1 MPVSRSV
8 PPPGAARSA
17 WSARRRRA
25 RQAAALT
32 GALAAGLVL
41 AACSSSGS
49 SSSAA
54 SGTSASASGSANL
67 SNVTLT
73 FGFQTADNPALLKA
87 SGLFNNLP
95 YKLSTPVISGP
106 ANQIAALNSKAI
118 DAGLVGENT
127 AAFQD
132 ANAASAWTSS
142 TVEVYEVAGYS
153 AGANAPYPTGLYV
166 TTKSGITSLAG
177 LKGHS
182 IAYNF
187 GGNIYAGY
195 VKALSQGGL
204 TVSDVKP
211 EQFTDNQSAANAFAA
226 GHADA
231 VVTSYADIAK
241 QVSSGQAKLIDTLPQ
256 LGVEGGAG
264 FITRPAV
271 LADAGKLAALKDF
284 FARLSK
290 LYSQWYPSHEAAVEQ
305 IYQTV
310 DHQTPAVAK
319 VTYAATAPTRFY
331 KIGDST
337 FVHNEQLIVDG
348 AYKAKGVKN
357 DYDVSVVFNPVF
369 DPETVPAG

>member
-1 MPVSRSV
+1 MSFFPSG
-8 PPPGAARSA
+8 PTRSA
-17 WSARRRRA
+17 PSARQRVRRVT
-25 RQAAALT
+25 ALT
-32 GALAAGLVL
+32 GALATGLLL
-41 AACSSSGS
+41 AACSSSS
-49 SSSAA
+49 STSSAA
-54 SGTSASASGSANL
+54 AGTSGSADPSASGSVNL
-67 SNVTLT
+67 SDVTLT

-132 ANAASAWTSS
+132 ANSATAWTAS
-142 TVEVYEVAGYS
+142 TAQVYEVAGYS
-153 AGANAPYPTGLYV
+153 AGPNAPYASGLYV
-166 TTKSGITSLAG
+166 TTKSGINSLAG

-187 GGNIYAGY
+187 GGNIYAAY

-204 TVSDVKP
+204 TISQITP

-231 VVTSYADIAK
+231 VVTSYADIAP
-241 QVSSGQAKLIDTLPQ
+241 QVESGQAKLLDTLPQ
-256 LGVEGGAG
+256 LGVKGGAG
-264 FITRPAV
+264 FITRPDV
-271 LADAGKLAALKDF
+271 LADPGQVAALKDF
-284 FARLSK
+284 FSRLSK
-290 LYSQWYPSHEAAVEQ
+290 LYSQWYPTHEAAVEQ

-310 DHQTPAVAK
+310 DHQSPAVAK
-319 VTYAATAPTRFY
+319 ITYASTAPTRFY
-331 KIGDST
+331 KIGDPT

-348 AYKAKGVKN
+348 AYQAKGVKN
-357 DYDVSVVFNPVF
+357 DYNTAVVFNPIF
-369 DPETVPAG
+369 DPETVPSS

>member
-17 WSARRRRA
+17 WPARRRRA
-25 RQAAALT
+25 RQAAALP
-32 GALAAGLVL
+32 GALAAGRVL

-211 EQFTDNQSAANAFAA
+211 EQFTDNQSAAHAFAA

-231 VVTSYADIAK
+231 VVTSYANIAK

-310 DHQTPAVAK
+310 DHPTPAVAK
-319 VTYAATAPTRFY
+319 VPYAYTAPPRFY

>member
-87 SGLFNNLP
+87 SGLFSNLP

-142 TVEVYEVAGYS
+142 TVEV
-153 AGANAPYPTGLYV
+153 
-166 TTKSGITSLAG
+166 
-177 LKGHS
+177 
-182 IAYNF
+182 
-187 GGNIYAGY
+187 
-195 VKALSQGGL
+195 
-204 TVSDVKP
+204 
-211 EQFTDNQSAANAFAA
+211 
-226 GHADA
+226 
-231 VVTSYADIAK
+231 
-241 QVSSGQAKLIDTLPQ
+241 
-256 LGVEGGAG
+256 
-264 FITRPAV
+264 
-271 LADAGKLAALKDF
+271 
-284 FARLSK
+284 
-290 LYSQWYPSHEAAVEQ
+290 
-305 IYQTV
+305 
-310 DHQTPAVAK
+310 
-319 VTYAATAPTRFY
+319 
-331 KIGDST
+331 
-337 FVHNEQLIVDG
+337 
-348 AYKAKGVKN
+348 
-357 DYDVSVVFNPVF
+357 
-369 DPETVPAG
+369 